1 MSSKGGYVYIVTN
14 KYRTTLYIGVTNNLY
29 ARAYEHKIGE
39 GSGFTQKYQCH
50 DLVYYDFHDHIES
63 AIIRE
68 KQLKKWK
75 RAWKDRLI
83 TEFNPTWKDLFDS
96 VSDYQ

>member
-50 DLVYYDFHDHIES
+50 DLVYYEFM
-63 AIIRE
+63 
-68 KQLKKWK
+68 
-75 RAWKDRLI
+75 I
-83 TEFNPTWKDLFDS
+83 TLYLQSS
-96 VSDYQ
+96 VRNSSKNGKERGRID